1 MGDMF
6 LERFEESY
14 GNICV
19 DGGEV
24 DSDTFEWGYY
34 TLNGFDNAGL

>member
-6 LERFEESY
+6 LERFDESY
-14 GNICV
+14 GNICF

-24 DSDTFEWGYY
+24 YSDTFEWGYY